1 MPTATGQFYV
11 SNGQIIDPKGQP
23 FVARGINVLEGNQP
37 SVATLQADFPG
48 INFVRLAI
56 YDYPSPSA
64 LSAYVNQLTSAG
76 IVVELENHNNGAGNA
91 GGSQG
96 TIFTGQAL
104 TNESN
109 WYASVAS
116 AFKNNP
122 YVWFG
127 TNNEPS
133 ETDASG
139 NFNPAALSSWQQATY
154 NAIRGTG
161 NNDPILVEM
170 NGWSPASMGQGYTP
184 SVYAAMRNIAWD
196 VHYYGWLSNY
206 STNQT
211 TVTQTLNG
219 IITTAQTLKS
229 ADGTVPVAIGEY
241 GNSTNG
247 QTIDPNGTQVINA
260 VQSVGLNR
268 GVGSAAW
275 AYLVGPGDALVN
287 SNGSLTSYGQ
297 QAAAVIAALAAN
309 SPPTPPTPPSPN
321 DTVVTAGS
329 TTAIVDASGNKW
341 TITSGHQVA
350 VNGTV
355 DTTTANVTLLAYV
368 NGAIWQ
374 ENSRHLWWSKTSPS
388 AAWSPP
394 AGTGTNPLPISA
406 NDTVVTA
413 GSTTA
418 IVDASGNTWTITSG
432 GQVAVHGVAD
442 TTTANVIELA
452 YVNGAVWQEN
462 SRHLWWSKTSPSAA
476 WSPPAGTSTSPL
488 PLAASL
494 NDPVNATA
502 PVTMVNNDSTTAN
515 NDPATG
521 NDRHTFT
528 NVTNTSVTFGESS
541 SRLTFTG
548 SSNSGVIASGQ
559 NQTVSLV
566 DNSNIVVQNQ
576 SPTALNVLVTGANS
590 NITINDI
597 MHNINIVLD
606 DQGAYTISDSAAAY
620 RGGVLINTEHSS
632 IFVMGISA
640 KDLIP
645 SVTAVT

>member
-11 SNGQIIDPKGQP
+11 SNGQIIGPNGQP
-23 FVARGINVLEGNQP
+23 FVARGINVLEGNPP
-37 SVATLQADFPG
+37 SAATLQADFPG

-64 LSAYVNQLTSAG
+64 LSAYVSQLTSAG

-109 WYASVAS
+109 WYASIAS

-170 NGWSPASMGQGYTP
+170 NGWSPASTGQGYTP
-184 SVYAAMRNIAWD
+184 SVYAAMKNIAWD
-196 VHYYGWLSNY
+196 IHYYGWLSNY
-206 STNQT
+206 STDQN

-219 IITTAQTLKS
+219 MITTAQMLKS

-247 QTIDPNGTQVINA
+247 QTIDPNGDQVINA
-260 VQSVGLNR
+260 VQSVGLNM

-275 AYLVGPGDALVN
+275 AYGVGPGDALVN
-287 SNGSLTSYGQ
+287 SDGSLTAYGQ
-297 QAAAVIAALAAN
+297 RVAAVIATLAAH
-309 SPPTPPTPPSPN
+309 SPSNPPPTPPSPN

-329 TTAIVDASGNKW
+329 TA
-341 TITSGHQVA
+341 
-350 VNGTV
+350 
-355 DTTTANVTLLAYV
+355 
-368 NGAIWQ
+368 
-374 ENSRHLWWSKTSPS
+374 
-388 AAWSPP
+388 
-394 AGTGTNPLPISA
+394 
-406 NDTVVTA
+406 
-413 GSTTA
+413 A

-432 GQVAVHGVAD
+432 GQVAVNGTVD
-442 TTTANVIELA
+442 RTTANVIELA
-452 YVNGAVWQEN
+452 YVNGVVWQEN
-462 SRHLWWSKTSPSAA
+462 TNKLWWGKTSPSDS

-488 PLAASL
+488 PPAASPS
-494 NDPVNATA
+494 DPVNATA
-502 PVTMVNNDSTTAN
+502 DVATVNNDPTTAN
-515 NDPATG
+515 NS
-521 NDRHTFT
+521 HTF
-528 NVTNTSVTFGESS
+528 NSVTNTSVAFGGLSN
-541 SRLTFTG
+541 RLTFIG

-566 DNSNIVVQNQ
+566 NNSHIVVQNQ
-576 SPTALNVLVTGANS
+576 SPTALNVLVTGADS
-590 NITINDI
+590 NITINDV

-606 DQGAYTISDSAAAY
+606 HQGAYTITDNAAGY
-620 RGGVLINTEHSS
+620 RGGALINTGHSS
-632 IFVMGISA
+632 IFVIGISA